1 MTLLQKRT
9 DPSIKNPHQSGEQ
22 PAPMGIFDF
31 TLQSHRIYD
40 IIKIPLVAGT
50 TGGIYKGTK
59 NII

>member
-1 MTLLQKRT
+1 
-9 DPSIKNPHQSGEQ
+9 
-22 PAPMGIFDF
+22 MGFFLI
-31 TLQSHRIYD
+31 LMRMYG

>member
-1 MTLLQKRT
+1 MKKAPSEQRLMYLLRW
-9 DPSIKNPHQSGEQ
+9 
-22 PAPMGIFDF
+22 DF
-31 TLQSHRIYD
+31 FLLFMRMYG